1 MCLSRH
7 FHYSGF
13 HQYTTVDSIS
23 PSFSKSGSKVG
34 TLGGTAGELDKALS
48 VEGFWLPVVKK
59 SLEMSFPVTPSHSQ
73 RHMHNF
79 CVFVCVCVCT
89 NTQPQLWFGTQLQRA
104 LHKNCAAGTRRGSLI
119 QNTLHSRA
127 QSVPRCLVWGNET
140 VITQVNEAG
149 IHRVCGVAPHKPIIT
164 HFHGER
170 KKATHLQ

>member
-34 TLGGTAGELDKALS
+34 TLGGTAAELDKALS

-79 CVFVCVCVCT
+79 CVFVYGLAPSYNVPFIKT
-89 NTQPQLWFGTQLQRA
+89 ALQEQDA
-104 LHKNCAAGTRRGSLI
+104 DL
-119 QNTLHSRA
+119 
-127 QSVPRCLVWGNET
+127 
-140 VITQVNEAG
+140 
-149 IHRVCGVAPHKPIIT
+149 
-164 HFHGER
+164 
-170 KKATHLQ
+170 

>member
-34 TLGGTAGELDKALS
+34 TLGGTAAELDKALS

-59 SLEMSFPVTPSHSQ
+59 IFGNVLPCHSESHGT
-73 RHMHNF
+73 
-79 CVFVCVCVCT
+79 CTIFVCLSVCVCT

>member
-34 TLGGTAGELDKALS
+34 TLGGTAAELDNALS

-79 CVFVCVCVCT
+79 CVVVCVCVQT
-89 NTQPQLWFGTQLQRA
+89 HNHSYGLAPSYNVPFIKTALQEQDA
-104 LHKNCAAGTRRGSLI
+104 DL
-119 QNTLHSRA
+119 
-127 QSVPRCLVWGNET
+127 
-140 VITQVNEAG
+140 
-149 IHRVCGVAPHKPIIT
+149 
-164 HFHGER
+164 
-170 KKATHLQ
+170 

>member
-34 TLGGTAGELDKALS
+34 TLGGTAAELDKALS

-119 QNTLHSRA
+119 QNTAFTCAVCSTMSR
-127 QSVPRCLVWGNET
+127 VG
-140 VITQVNEAG
+140 
-149 IHRVCGVAPHKPIIT
+149 K
-164 HFHGER
+164 
-170 KKATHLQ
+170 